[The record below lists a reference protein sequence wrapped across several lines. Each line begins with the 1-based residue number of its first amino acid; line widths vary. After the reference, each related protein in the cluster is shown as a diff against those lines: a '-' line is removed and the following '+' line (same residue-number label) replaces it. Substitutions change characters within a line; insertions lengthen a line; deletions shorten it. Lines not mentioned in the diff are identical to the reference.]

1 MSDTLYGTDDEEATG
16 KVRTCFCKKD
26 VSSEDPN
33 NPWRYQ
39 KVYYNENTNS
49 VIRRG
54 DWQASIP
61 PVTHGECSSDK
72 CG

>member
-33 NPWRYQ
+33 NPG
-39 KVYYNENTNS
+39 
-49 VIRRG
+49 VIRK
-54 DWQASIP
+54 SIITKIRIP
-61 PVTHGECSSDK
+61 SFVGVIGRRPFRP
-72 CG
+72 